1 MAAVDFSGRKVR
13 SSKQKK
19 RSKSSDGRARQKGT
33 GRRRWGSE
41 GGGSSGLQSP
51 VSELGEGSQEARGSR
66 RRTRRRKRGA
76 QSLPRNAFRNNDG
89 ETERGTKKEKKRE
102 RKRGRS
108 KRRGRESGSEE
119 REKKVEDEEAERAE
133 EEQEVPAVEERQEE
147 NGGQV
152 EEAEEVE
159 EGEEVEALLALDTR
173 ENDDDVFLPVP
184 SPQQRLPRPK
194 QDWEVE
200 SKGNWDVTAEYRE
213 RRREKEQER
222 SWGDDSDENKET
234 QLEEDRTG
242 DDGEGSSPGVAGLEP
257 LSQRKPFSFLTS
269 TLSVEQLGGDESEY
283 GGSQSDASV
292 SAASI
297 SGLSLVATKAGGR
310 RAVVLPGRWLKP
322 SQQRVDAVM
331 QGNEHQGRRT
341 GQEGGGSSVS

>member
-1 MAAVDFSGRKVR
+1 MAAVDFSGRKGR

-51 VSELGEGSQEARGSR
+51 ISELGEGSQEARGSR
-66 RRTRRRKRGA
+66 RRTRRRKRGT
-76 QSLPRNAFRNNDG
+76 QSLPRNAFRNNDS
-89 ETERGTKKEKKRE
+89 ETERGTKKERKKE
-102 RKRGRS
+102 RKRGQS

-133 EEQEVPAVEERQEE
+133 EEQEVPAVEERQEG
-147 NGGQV
+147 NGGQ
-152 EEAEEVE
+152 AEEVE
-159 EGEEVEALLALDTR
+159 EGVDLDTR
-173 ENDDDVFLPVP
+173 ESDDDDVFLPVP
-184 SPQQRLPRPK
+184 SPQQKLPRPK

-200 SKGNWDVTAEYRE
+200 SKDNWDVTAEYRE
-213 RRREKEQER
+213 MRREKEQER
-222 SWGDDSDENKET
+222 SWDDDSDENKET
-234 QLEEDRTG
+234 QLKEDQTE
-242 DDGEGSSPGVAGLEP
+242 DDVERSLPGVAGIEP

-269 TLSVEQLGGDESEY
+269 TLSVGQLGDDESEY

-297 SGLSLVATKAGGR
+297 SGLSLVGGEAGR
-310 RAVVLPGRWLKP
+310 RRAAVLPGRWLKP

>member
-1 MAAVDFSGRKVR
+1 MAAVDFSGRKGR

-19 RSKSSDGRARQKGT
+19 RSKSSEGRARQKGT

-51 VSELGEGSQEARGSR
+51 ISELGEGSQKARGSSR
-66 RRTRRRKRGA
+66 RRTRRRKQGA
-76 QSLPRNAFRNNDG
+76 QSLPRNAFRNNDS
-89 ETERGTKKEKKRE
+89 ETERGTKKERKRE

-108 KRRGRESGSEE
+108 KRRGRESRSEE
-119 REKKVEDEEAERAE
+119 REKKVEDEEAEQAE
-133 EEQEVPAVEERQEE
+133 EEEEVPAVKERQEE

-152 EEAEEVE
+152 EEVE
-159 EGEEVEALLALDTR
+159 EGVDLEAQESD
-173 ENDDDVFLPVP
+173 EDVFLPVP
-184 SPQQRLPRPK
+184 SPQQKLPRPK

-200 SKGNWDVTAEYRE
+200 SKDNWDVTAEYRE
-213 RRREKEQER
+213 MRREKEEAG
-222 SWGDDSDENKET
+222 SWHDVSDENKEKMK
-234 QLEEDRTG
+234 EDQTE
-242 DDGEGSSPGVAGLEP
+242 DDVERSLPGVAGLEP

-269 TLSVEQLGGDESEY
+269 TLSLEQLGDDESEY

-297 SGLSLVATKAGGR
+297 SGLSLVATEAGGR

-322 SQQRVDAVM
+322 SQPRVDAVM
-331 QGNEHQGRRT
+331 QGNEHQGGRT
-341 GQEGGGSSVS
+341 GQEGGRSSVS